1 MGMFDS
7 LVSDIS
13 NRVNE
18 VKNDVQSN
26 VQKFLSTQ
34 ITEPLIKVGA
44 LPSGNLT
51 EAEIAAGRRGTPK
64 PIAPP
69 RAAPAT
75 IARSS
80 GTGALE
86 KLGSLQVSIP
96 VAIAIGAVAV
106 LILKKRG

>member
-7 LVSDIS
+7 FVNDIT

-26 VQKFLSTQ
+26 VQAFFTTQ
-34 ITEPLIKVGA
+34 IAEPLIKVGA

-51 EAEIAAGRRGTPK
+51 EAELAAGRRGTPK

-69 RAAPAT
+69 RAAPQT

-80 GTGALE
+80 ASGALE
-86 KLGSLQVSIP
+86 KFSSMQVSVP
-96 VAIAIGAVAV
+96 VVIGLGLIAYLA
-106 LILKKRG
+106 LKKRG